1 MLYCHMTYRAP
12 ISLVLIAL
20 ACHGQLPTGSV
31 TEQNPCAKHEPQ
43 ISSIQRGIN
52 ESKSTQTLSNGVRIS
67 GEFGRPT
74 RYDLTLL
81 NRQIGEPTSI
91 ETLFNGSLNT
101 YDFKDGCVAKVRL
114 DSDGVAQSAWLLV
127 QLPHPAPEPK
137 VTSSKEGELRQPV
150 SITSLAPEPRRVTA
164 VTPVR
169 SPKVRSSGHA
179 KAIIITTLVLGG
191 IGVGGYYGYKS
202 GLFAGS
208 GGGACN
214 VPSDRASDGSRCGG
228 RAASVRPGGRP

>member
-1 MLYCHMTYRAP
+1 MVASRRAP
-12 ISLVLIAL
+12 CA
-20 ACHGQLPTGSV
+20 GSR
-31 TEQNPCAKHEPQ
+31 TE
-43 ISSIQRGIN
+43 
-52 ESKSTQTLSNGVRIS
+52 
-67 GEFGRPT
+67 
-74 RYDLTLL
+74 
-81 NRQIGEPTSI
+81 
-91 ETLFNGSLNT
+91 
-101 YDFKDGCVAKVRL
+101 
-114 DSDGVAQSAWLLV
+114 
-127 QLPHPAPEPK
+127 
-137 VTSSKEGELRQPV
+137 VTSSKERELRQPV
-150 SITSLAPEPRRVTA
+150 SVTPVAPEPRRVTA

-169 SPKVRSSGHA
+169 STKVRSSGHA